1 MKFDLPMWQGI
12 GSSARIPRRWGITSS
27 SETFQNL
34 GTVCMLAALQNFEE
48 SFIDFLLGH
57 RVPKKSG
64 YEVGYGGS
72 AAELRTNGQHS
83 NGM

>member
-1 MKFDLPMWQGI
+1 
-12 GSSARIPRRWGITSS
+12 
-27 SETFQNL
+27 
-34 GTVCMLAALQNFEE
+34 MLAALQNFEE